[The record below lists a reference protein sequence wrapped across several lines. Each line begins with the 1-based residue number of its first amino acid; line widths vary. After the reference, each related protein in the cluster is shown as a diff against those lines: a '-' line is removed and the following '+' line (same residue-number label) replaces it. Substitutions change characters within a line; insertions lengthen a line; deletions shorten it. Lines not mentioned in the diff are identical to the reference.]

1 MEADKNKYE
10 TPKQQM
16 EGLSRSAGVTA
27 QNILERGAEAYGQAE
42 MAVSDAY
49 DETASK
55 VNKTYKKIKSYS
67 TQNPGKTIL
76 VTLGLGMGLGIILG
90 AFSSHYRSRTSRYN
104 GPVVK
109 ALSDMVHKA

>member
-1 MEADKNKYE
+1 METDMNKHD
-10 TPKQQM
+10 TAKQQTQRQ
-16 EGLSRSAGVTA
+16 SRSAGAMA
-27 QNILERGAEAYGQAE
+27 QDILERGAEAYGQAE

-55 VNKTYKKIKSYS
+55 VNKTYKKIKNYS

-76 VTLGLGMGLGIILG
+76 VTLGMGMGLGIILG
-90 AFSSHYRSRTSRYN
+90 AFSSHYCSRTSRDN